1 MFTFIHAA
9 DLHLDSPL
17 RGLDKYDGAPV
28 EEIRAATRRA
38 LENLVALAI
47 QEKVSFVVIAGDLY
61 DGDWP
66 DYNTGLFFVSLMVRL
81 KDAGISVYAVTGNHD
96 AANRITKSL
105 RLPDNVKIFSTAMPE
120 TMLVEQVDVA
130 IHGQSFENQCTT
142 TDLAKDYPAPVAGCF
157 NIGVLHTSLTGR
169 EGHDSYAPCSEECL
183 RAKGYDYWAL
193 GHVHT
198 REIVSEGP
206 IIAYP
211 GNPQGRHVRET
222 GAKGCLLVKVTDH
235 GAAQVEFRPLDVFR
249 WSIVEVDV
257 SAAEELSEVM
267 EAVSTQ
273 VRQVHLRA
281 EGLPLAVRIRLTGAS
296 PLYQAI
302 QADHRQLMNDLRALL
317 TDLGSGSIWVEK
329 VVVDVT
335 VARDPADSSESLDG
349 PLQELTTYLDETRTS
364 SEMRSELGAELTEL
378 ARRLPPEL
386 AHAIRTGDAAW
397 WSGVLDEVE
406 AQLVTRLRS

>member
-1 MFTFIHAA
+1 MFTFLHAA

-47 QEKVSFVVIAGDLY
+47 QERVSFVVIAGDLY

-66 DYNTGLFFVSLMVRL
+66 DYNTGLFFVSQMVRL
-81 KDAGISVYAVTGNHD
+81 KDAGIPVYAVTGNHD

-105 RLPDNVKIFSTAMPE
+105 RLPENVRILATAMPE
-120 TMLVEQVDVA
+120 TMRVEQMDVA

-157 NIGVLHTSLTGR
+157 NIGVLHTSLSGR

-267 EAVSTQ
+267 QAVSTQ

-349 PLQELTTYLDETRTS
+349 PLQELTTYLDETRAS

>member
-1 MFTFIHAA
+1 MFTFLHAA

-17 RGLDKYDGAPV
+17 RGLDKYEGAPV

-66 DYNTGLFFVSLMVRL
+66 DYNTGLFFVSQMVRL
-81 KDAGISVYAVTGNHD
+81 KDAGISIYAVTGNHD

-157 NIGVLHTSLTGR
+157 NIGVLHTSLSGR

-235 GAAQVEFRPLDVFR
+235 GAVQVEFRPLDVFR

-257 SAAEELSEVM
+257 SALEELSEVM
-267 EAVSTQ
+267 EAVSTK

-329 VVVDVT
+329 VVVDVS
-335 VARDPADSSESLDG
+335 VARDPADSPESLDG
-349 PLQELTTYLDETRTS
+349 PLQELTTYLDETRAS

-397 WSGVLDEVE
+397 WSGVLNEVE

>member
-1 MFTFIHAA
+1 MFTFLHAA

-28 EEIRAATRRA
+28 EEIRTATRRA

-66 DYNTGLFFVSLMVRL
+66 DYNTGLFFVSQMVRL
-81 KDAGISVYAVTGNHD
+81 KDAGIPVYAVTGNHD

-105 RLPDNVKIFSTAMPE
+105 RLPDNIKFFSMAMPE

-142 TDLAKDYPAPVAGCF
+142 TDLARNYPAPVAGCF
-157 NIGVLHTSLTGR
+157 NIGVLHTSLAGR

-198 REIVSEGP
+198 REIVSEVP

-211 GNPQGRHVRET
+211 GNPQGRHVREA

-235 GAAQVEFRPLDVFR
+235 GAARVEFRPLDVFR

-257 SAAEELSEVM
+257 SPTEELSEVM

-273 VRQVHLRA
+273 VRQVQLRA
-281 EGLPLAVRIRLTGAS
+281 DGLPLAVRIRLTGAS

-302 QADHRQLMNDLRALL
+302 QADHRQLMNNLRALL

-329 VVVDVT
+329 IVVDVT
-335 VARDPADSSESLDG
+335 IARDPADSRESLDG
-349 PLQELTTYLDETRTS
+349 PLQELATYLDEARAS
-364 SEMRSELGAELTEL
+364 SEMRSELGAELTDL

-386 AHAIRTGDAAW
+386 AHTIQTADAAW

>member
-1 MFTFIHAA
+1 MFTFLHAA

-38 LENLVALAI
+38 LENLVSLAI

-61 DGDWP
+61 DGDWR
-66 DYNTGLFFVSLMVRL
+66 DYNTGLYFVSQMVRL
-81 KDAGISVYAVTGNHD
+81 KDAGIPVYAVTGNHD

-105 RLPDNVKIFSTAMPE
+105 RLPENVRIFATAIPE
-120 TMLVEQVDVA
+120 TMRVEQMDVA

-142 TDLAKDYPAPVAGCF
+142 ADLAREYPAPVAGCF
-157 NIGVLHTSLTGR
+157 NIGVLHTSLSGR

-198 REIVSEGP
+198 REIVSKGP

-211 GNPQGRHVRET
+211 GNPQGRHVREA
-222 GAKGCLLVKVTDH
+222 GPKGCLLVNVSDH
-235 GAAQVEFRPLDVFR
+235 GEAQVEFRALDVFR
-249 WSIVEVDV
+249 WSTVEVDV
-257 SAAEELSEVM
+257 SPAEELSEVM
-267 EAVSTQ
+267 EAVSTE
-273 VRQVHLRA
+273 VRRIHQGA

-296 PLYQAI
+296 TLYQAI
-302 QADHRQLMNDLRALL
+302 QADHWQLTNDLRALL

-329 VVVDVT
+329 IVVDVT
-335 VARDPADSSESLDG
+335 MAPDPADSRESLDG
-349 PLQELTTYLDETRTS
+349 PLQELSTYLDEARAS
-364 SEMRSELGAELTEL
+364 SEMCSELGAELTEL
-378 ARRLPPEL
+378 SRRLPPEL
-386 AHAIRTGDAAW
+386 AHTIQTADATW
-397 WSGVLDEVE
+397 WPGVLNEVE

>member
-1 MFTFIHAA
+1 VFTFLHAA

-17 RGLDKYDGAPV
+17 RGLDKYEGAPV

-47 QEKVSFVVIAGDLY
+47 QENVSFVVIAGDLY

-66 DYNTGLFFVSLMVRL
+66 DYNTGLFFVSQMVRL
-81 KDAGISVYAVTGNHD
+81 KDADISVYAVTGNHD

-120 TMLVEQVDVA
+120 TTLVEQVDVA

-157 NIGVLHTSLTGR
+157 NIGVLHTSLSGR

-257 SAAEELSEVM
+257 SALEELSEVM

-273 VRQVHLRA
+273 VRQVHRRA

-302 QADHRQLMNDLRALL
+302 QADHQQLMNDLRALL

-335 VARDPADSSESLDG
+335 VARDPADSRESLDG
-349 PLQELTTYLDETRTS
+349 PLQELTTYLDETRAS
-364 SEMRSELGAELTEL
+364 AEMRSELGAELTEL